1 MNRLGRAE
9 MLDGRMER
17 AAMGAALLAGAV
29 LAAGCGQAGPGSV
42 AGRPAKD
49 KPAAAAADGARAEF
63 KPPADGRL
71 TCTQVEMYLEVRER
85 ADRIREAAA
94 TAAARPHADPSEGA
108 RRGSEA
114 GPSDGVDGAA
124 AELRAAQELRRNPA
138 EYLWVKSRVVEA
150 QNAEATRALV
160 RRMALGREQLIG
172 RLRAERDRLADP
184 AERAAAETRLAA
196 LARGLAEAEPAVP
209 REVEANMRLLAGYR
223 SRLAR
228 LLDLEE
234 RALVRTAAVAAGGEG
249 GTEAGAAV
257 VVAGEAAGAAG
268 RSGAQEP

>member
-1 MNRLGRAE
+1 

-29 LAAGCGQAGPGSV
+29 LAAGCGQHGRASV

-49 KPAAAAADGARAEF
+49 KPAGAAADGARAEF
-63 KPPADGRL
+63 KPPAAGRL
-71 TCTQVEMYLEVRER
+71 TRTQVEMYLEVRER
-85 ADRIREAAA
+85 ADRIRESAA
-94 TAAARPHADPSEGA
+94 TAAAKAHGDPSEGV
-108 RRGSEA
+108 RRGGEASASE
-114 GPSDGVDGAA
+114 GGEGTA

-209 REVEANMRLLAGYR
+209 REVEANLRLLAGYR

-228 LLDLEE
+228 LLE
-234 RALVRTAAVAAGGEG
+234 RIEQVGLGKCTR
-249 GTEAGAAV
+249 
-257 VVAGEAAGAAG
+257 G
-268 RSGAQEP
+268 RMIG